1 MAYWATLW
9 YAGVVVI
16 SMGGSELSYDE
27 CKTLTNS
34 MITEITTSYQD
45 EEKVAELKGT
55 MFETNKFSVSC
66 ETKYLESDPKYK
78 E

>member
-45 EEKVAELKGT
+45 EEKVTELKGT
-55 MFETNKFSVSC
+55 MFETNEFSVSC

>member
-27 CKTLTNS
+27 CKSLTNS
-34 MITEITTSYQD
+34 MITEITMSYQD

-55 MFETNKFSVSC
+55 MFETNEFSVSC

>member
-1 MAYWATLW
+1 MTYWATLY
-9 YAGVVVI
+9 YAGAVVI

-34 MITEITTSYQD
+34 MMVDIIASYQD

-55 MFETNKFSVSC
+55 MFETNEFSVSC
-66 ETKYLESDPKYK
+66 ETKYLESDTRYK